1 MSLRPKRRTTLVQSF
16 GEGSLSASVAP
27 YTPPPEA
34 DVLPREGDVVGEQY
48 RLVEKLGEGMFGRV
62 YVAERLDVPEHRVAL
77 KVVLA
82 DLYAG
87 RNVQRELVMLAAAS
101 HPHIVQLK
109 DHGQGSGFVWLTMP
123 LFEGRTL
130 EARLEHGPL
139 GLREAYETF
148 LPICHGVQ
156 ALHARGLR
164 HQDIKP
170 ENIFLATFEEQ
181 VHPVLLDLGVA
192 VERHASFVAGTALYG
207 APEQLVALGGM
218 QTRDE
223 GPTLSE
229 KMDTYALAATLLRCL
244 VGPTYFHGEE
254 AVSPFDIAEAF
265 RLREED
271 PLPYGSRDDLSGEAR
286 RKLSDAFSRWLARD
300 PGQRPSAADMAR
312 ELEVLLEPE
321 REAAAAIERTLGR
334 ERQAYRRMRFALGGL
349 VALTA
354 VGGLVGFWHRETL
367 RLASALQQAEAQG
380 RASFSQLDTCVAA
393 HQLAKTEAATCEADR
408 TADEKAHQA
417 AIDKLQ
423 TTSAATEQAFAGRL
437 STVNTRLR
445 TCRSDARAATEAFQT
460 ERELL
465 VSERTTVEQR
475 LEKAKERFATTR
487 RKLEAERDALN
498 KTKDS
503 LVSERDI
510 LTEERDAA
518 RRAHVAAEAEVAK
531 LEGLRDE
538 LKATIASLEKDKA
551 SRAACAPSGPAPAKD
566 APAAPEAPP
575 AAPEAPVSPTNEAP
589 ASPSSAG

>member
-1 MSLRPKRRTTLVQSF
+1 MSLRPKRRTTLVQTF

-27 YTPPPEA
+27 YTPAPEA

-62 YVAERLDVPEHRVAL
+62 YVAERLDVPEHRVAI

-109 DHGQGSGFVWLTMP
+109 DHGQGAGFVWLTMP

-130 EARLEHGPL
+130 DARLEHGPL
-139 GLREAYETF
+139 GLREAHDVF
-148 LPICHGVQ
+148 LPICRGVQ

-170 ENIFLATFEEQ
+170 ENIFLATFEGQ

-207 APEQLVALGGM
+207 APEQLIALGGL
-218 QTRDE
+218 QGRAD
-223 GPTLSE
+223 GPCLSE

-254 AVSPFDIAEAF
+254 AMSPFDIAEAF

-271 PLPYGSRDDLSGEAR
+271 PLPHGSRDELSGEAR
-286 RKLSDAFSRWLARD
+286 RKLARAFSRWLARE
-300 PGQRPSAADMAR
+300 PEARPSAAEMTR
-312 ELEVLLEPE
+312 ELDVLLEPE

-334 ERQAYRRMRFALGGL
+334 ERQAYRRMRLALGGL
-349 VALTA
+349 VAVTA

-380 RASFSQLDTCVAA
+380 RASFGQLDTCVAA
-393 HQLAKTEAATCEADR
+393 HQLAQSAATTCQASRDADQ
-408 TADEKAHQA
+408 KAHQA
-417 AIDKLQ
+417 AVDKLQ
-423 TTSAATEQAFAGRL
+423 TTSAATEEAFAGRL
-437 STVNTRLR
+437 ATVNTRLR
-445 TCRSDARAATEAFQT
+445 TCRGDARTAVEAFQT

-465 VSERTTVEQR
+465 VSERTSVEKR
-475 LEKAKERFATTR
+475 LETARERFATTK
-487 RKLEAERDALN
+487 RKLENEREELKKTKRSLTAERDM
-498 KTKDS
+498 
-503 LVSERDI
+503 VI
-510 LTEERDAA
+510 EERDAA
-518 RRAHVAAEAEVAK
+518 RRAHVAAEVEVAE
-531 LEGLRDE
+531 LEGHRDE
-538 LKATIASLEKDKA
+538 LEATIAALKKA
-551 SRAACAPSGPAPAKD
+551 KAARGSC
-566 APAAPEAPP
+566 APAAPSPAAPIGPPAPDAPAPAPP
-575 AAPEAPVSPTNEAP
+575 ATNAP
-589 ASPSSAG
+589 ASPSSAS